1 LVTPLATVS
10 AAGMLAGCGRLEGK
24 PAKSSETAE
33 VERKAGDFADY
44 WAEVVQLS
52 RRHSAHPDSFAAA
65 LRALPGSQLT
75 EEEWASWTKP
85 YREDPRGLAAK
96 LEEAM
101 ATVSGRED
109 SED

>member
-1 LVTPLATVS
+1 MVTAWIIGVV
-10 AAGMLAGCGRLEGK
+10 AVIAGCGRLEGN
-24 PAKSSETAE
+24 PARSTETAE

-44 WAEVVQLS
+44 WVEVLRLS

-65 LRALPGSQLT
+65 LRQLPGSQLT
-75 EEEWASWTKP
+75 EEEWEAWTKP

-101 ATVSGRED
+101 STTAGREGLD
-109 SED
+109 